1 MLKIHSL
8 KRDSLNYISTMRIN
22 YDAKFETVFLT
33 VNVQRL
39 KFKKKLIV
47 TIPRNK
53 FKVILIVYKM
63 IVNKIYLKY
72 SNFIVAIDFL
82 ESFHYF

>member
-1 MLKIHSL
+1 
-8 KRDSLNYISTMRIN
+8 MRIN
-22 YDAKFETVFLT
+22 YDAKFEIVFLT

-47 TIPRNK
+47 TIPRNE